1 MRTTWVVLLMCACG
15 GNLLERASG
24 TESAK
29 QCYERRELAQQRFE
43 RVRNGALAPLF
54 ALPDCSGGLT
64 HGQVFA
70 LDRHCP
76 GLLSAGQNVRV
87 GVARCVLDARRKLPG
102 FRGQA
107 EELASGLNRG
117 LGVAP
122 GAPVGG
128 IGSVAGW
135 PGITNYPPRRLG
147 APPSLVPF
155 HDAREGVLNGGAC
168 GPRGCNPAAV
178 RWGLS
183 HYTDPKGQTTTGASW
198 FCPTCQ
204 RSGTTVN
211 RTGPDGFT
219 NYRSEQSRGG
229 GITVRGEPDRNT
241 DAIRQQSQQ
250 VLIEHVTDLNRTK
263 GKH

>member
-1 MRTTWVVLLMCACG
+1 MFVMLAACG
-15 GNLLERASG
+15 GNLLERVSG
-24 TESAK
+24 TESAA
-29 QCYERRELAQQRFE
+29 QCYERQDLAQRRFE
-43 RVRNGALAPLF
+43 RVRSGALSPLF

-70 LDRHCP
+70 LDRSCP

-87 GVARCVLDARRKLPG
+87 GVARCVLDARRNLPG
-102 FRGQA
+102 FRGQT
-107 EELASGLNRG
+107 EELVGGLNRE
-117 LGVAP
+117 LGREQGIAP
-122 GAPVGG
+122 GVGPVGG
-128 IGSVAGW
+128 VGSVVGW
-135 PGITNYPPRRLG
+135 PGVTNYPSRRLG
-147 APPSLVPF
+147 APPSVVPF

-204 RSGTTVN
+204 RAGSSVN

-229 GITVRGEPDRNT
+229 GITVRGEPDGNT
-241 DAIRQQSQQ
+241 DAVRQQSQRAL
-250 VLIEHVTDLNRTK
+250 VEKIEELNKTK
-263 GKH
+263 GRH